1 MGGSQSPPQGTWCPT
16 AERVPREFYSDNA
29 RRFPGDRIT
38 LRCSPHRASLFPG
51 AHGGVP
57 TALHPHSPAQR
68 LLFCWKARRKAPA
81 SPGPPGPTQGKQ
93 GGAGRAAPEGHPGTL
108 GPVQLSQD
116 RPRPVCLQG
125 QHPGCTQDGAPTV
138 TPVPSL
144 PAPSRIRANC
154 TLPGPSLRASVQP
167 TEPLGA
173 EGWECRRKCWF
184 SQAPLTSSSWDLAT
198 CPESSQDATVGRK
211 WGVEGEI

>member
-57 TALHPHSPAQR
+57 TALHPHSPAPR

-81 SPGPPGPTQGKQ
+81 SPGPPGPTRGKQ

-108 GPVQLSQD
+108 GPVQPSQD
-116 RPRPVCLQG
+116 RYRPVCLQG